1 MREPTRKGGRPR
13 VVDREAVA
21 KAVVEHG
28 FVELS
33 VSAIAQR
40 LGVNQATLYR
50 HIGGQDDLVDT
61 GVTLLIRQAAWPA
74 GGAHW
79 RDLLEGAA
87 WTVWGIL
94 RDNPGLMMAAGRRLL
109 ANDELILAFN
119 RLCLDLIKQGLSP
132 DKATL
137 AVDFVLDLAC
147 NTVLSRDFML
157 AGALEGDREP
167 PRAWTGNFDPRVLE
181 VITRAA
187 GPGHEEWFAG
197 KLTIALDGIERMFA
211 DVR

>member
-21 KAVVEHG
+21 RAVVEHG

-33 VSAIAQR
+33 VSAIARR

-61 GVTLLIRQAAWPA
+61 GVTLLIKQAAWPA
-74 GGAHW
+74 GGAPW
-79 RDLLEGAA
+79 RELLEGAA

-109 ANDELILAFN
+109 ANDELIAAFN
-119 RLCLDLIKQGLSP
+119 RLCLDLIGQGLPP

-147 NTVLSRDFML
+147 NTVLSRDLML
-157 AGALEGDREP
+157 AGAMGGDREP
-167 PRAWTGNFDPRVLE
+167 PPAWTGNFDPRVLE

-197 KLTIALDGIERMFA
+197 KLRIALDGIERMFV
-211 DVR
+211 DMR